1 MKILCLLFML
11 SIVYDYTKCA
21 NIMAIIPSPFYSHQ
35 ATFRPLWREL
45 AKRGHKITLM
55 TTDPMEWNENI
66 TQINNSFFH
75 EIYEKHELK
84 KLMVGGHSI
93 FEMFNKLFEA
103 SDELIKTMVTN
114 DEFVN
119 ILKNEKKFD
128 LIISEI
134 MNPMLPVLYSK
145 LKCPFIEVYSMDAP
159 PYLHALIGNAMHP
172 AIYAFP
178 IFDFQ
183 SKLFFTDRLIN
194 TLFVSVFHVSKE
206 IIFSPFKQ
214 FVAKYTGEDFPSVF
228 DTEKNVSLI
237 FNSANPV
244 FYSMRPVTPITINIG
259 GGLHLTDP
267 KRLPKDLQT
276 YLDGAK
282 HGCIYF
288 SFGSNVN
295 SNFLSP
301 EATEIFRKTFEELA
315 PIKVLWKF
323 ENDTMP
329 LKPKNLELKKWLPQQ
344 DVLRHPNVKVFIT
357 QGGLQ
362 SMEEAIDSA
371 VPMLGMPF
379 YGDQIN
385 NVKKMVEKDFGLM
398 LDVKTMDSTS
408 LKNSIL
414 ELLNNPKY
422 KKNID
427 RLSAI
432 SKDEPMRPLEKA
444 VWWTEYLL
452 RHKTTEHLRVLQQT
466 YHFISI
472 SFLIF

>member
-1 MKILCLLFML
+1 MF
-11 SIVYDYTKCA
+11 A
-21 NIMAIIPSPFYSHQ
+21 
-35 ATFRPLWREL
+35 
-45 AKRGHKITLM
+45 
-55 TTDPMEWNENI
+55 
-66 TQINNSFFH
+66 
-75 EIYEKHELK
+75 
-84 KLMVGGHSI
+84 
-93 FEMFNKLFEA
+93 EM
-103 SDELIKTMVTN
+103 
-114 DEFVN
+114 
-119 ILKNEKKFD
+119 
-128 LIISEI
+128 
-134 MNPMLPVLYSK
+134 MNPLMAVLSFK
-145 LKCPFIEVYSMDAP
+145 FGCPLIELYSMDAP
-159 PYLHALIGNAMHP
+159 PYLHAFRGNAMHP
-172 AIYAFP
+172 AIYSWP
-178 IFDFQ
+178 IFDFH
-183 SKLFFTDRLIN
+183 SKLTYKERIIN
-194 TLFVSVFHVSKE
+194 TIFVSVVHVLKDV
-206 IIFSPFKQ
+206 IFSPFANNYIKQ
-214 FVAKYTGEDFPSVF
+214 YIGQDVPDVF
-228 DTEKNVSLI
+228 DIEKNASLI
-237 FNSANPV
+237 FVNANPV
-244 FYSMRPVTPITINIG
+244 FYPLRPVTPTTINVG
-259 GGLHLTDP
+259 GGIHLAKP
-267 KRLPKDLQT
+267 KALSQDLQT